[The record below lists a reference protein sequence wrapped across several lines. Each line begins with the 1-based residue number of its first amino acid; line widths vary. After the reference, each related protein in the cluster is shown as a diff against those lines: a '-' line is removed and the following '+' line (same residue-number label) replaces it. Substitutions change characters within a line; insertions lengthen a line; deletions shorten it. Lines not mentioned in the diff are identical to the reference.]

1 MAQKWSNRNLPGALH
16 FVTGNVLDRRQ
27 IFRTDKN
34 CEAFLTVLQELREKM
49 ETKLCS
55 FVLMPDHFHL
65 VSNPRNGKIVE
76 WTGALKSLSAKTL
89 TQICPVNWF
98 IQPGGE
104 NQVWQES
111 FKAFPL
117 WSHWMIWQKVNYI
130 HSNPIRAKLVV
141 STKDYR
147 WSSFHSIYGGTD
159 DPLLQ
164 TDKDWRWPEDAE
176 KLDKSMKEWSEERKQ
191 KQRNSPLP

>member
-1 MAQKWSNRNLPGALH
+1 MSQKWSNRYLPGALH

-34 CEAFLTVLQELREKM
+34 CEAFLKILQELREKM

-65 VSNPRNGKIVE
+65 VSNPRNGRIIE
-76 WTGALKSLSAKTL
+76 WTGALKSMTAKAL
-89 TQICPVNWF
+89 TQICPADWF
-98 IQPGGE
+98 IQPSGE
-104 NQVWQES
+104 NQVWHES
-111 FKAFPL
+111 FKALAL

-130 HSNPIRAKLVV
+130 HSNPLRAKLVA

-164 TDKDWRWPEDAE
+164 PDKDWRWPEDAE
-176 KLDKSMKEWSEERKQ
+176 KLDRAMKEWSEERKQ
-191 KQRNSPLP
+191 KQRSTF